1 MVFNLFEWEYD
12 DEFSFSFNLTEVIRL
27 LHQVVIMIDLYI
39 PVYLLI
45 YLYSYDD
52 SFNLYKYYEK
62 IAIISIKNSNNI
74 I

>member
-62 IAIISIKNSNNI
+62 IAIISIKNSNI
-74 I
+74 II

>member
-1 MVFNLFEWEYD
+1 MVFNLLEWEYD
-12 DEFSFSFNLTEVIRL
+12 DEFFFSFNLTEVTRL